1 MRARKC
7 DRFGCYYDTYQG
19 NMKFEK
25 TGRANALRLID
36 KFEDEKAMSRES
48 YDLCPECMQE
58 LVEFLKIGGA
68 DVQKQ

>member
-1 MRARKC
+1 MFK
-7 DRFGCYYDTYQG
+7 
-19 NMKFEK
+19 K

-36 KFEDEKAMSRES
+36 RYEDNTFMSKNA

>member
-7 DRFGCYYDTYQG
+7 DRCGRFYDHYQG
-19 NMKFEK
+19 EIFEK

-36 KFEDEKAMSRES
+36 RYENNTFISRNA
-48 YDLCPECMQE
+48 YDLCPECMKE
-58 LVEFLKIGGA
+58 LEEFLGIGGA